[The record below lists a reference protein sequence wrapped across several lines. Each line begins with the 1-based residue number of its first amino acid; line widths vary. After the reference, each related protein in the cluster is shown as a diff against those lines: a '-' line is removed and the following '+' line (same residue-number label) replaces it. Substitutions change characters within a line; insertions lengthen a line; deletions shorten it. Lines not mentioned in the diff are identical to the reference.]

1 MKILKFV
8 ITIVSTISVVIAQN
22 SCTSSDTQTHQSSN
36 EIIVENDN
44 KVTEEE
50 FIFECN
56 YFGEKLPDTVP
67 KLFAPHIFKYTD
79 YHSCLSFSANGK
91 QVFFSRLKTSGEY
104 VGVQTMKYKN
114 GKWTESEFIQGTE
127 KSFSPFIS
135 TDGER
140 LFIAKEN
147 SLFVLYRENETWSN
161 PQKLPDFI
169 NFQKRQD
176 GLYEAASRSVYFT
189 TMFGKTDGIFY
200 SEFVNGE
207 YQKPIKIKT
216 GFDTNA
222 GGYSYISPDESYM
235 IFQSRA
241 RGGYG
246 ASDLYIMFNKNGSW
260 TKAINM
266 GSKINTRYSE
276 SFPYVTPD
284 GKYLFF
290 NSNRPSELNS
300 KVPEHFYGNF
310 YWVSTEIFKQF
321 ETTLNP

>member
-1 MKILKFV
+1 
-8 ITIVSTISVVIAQN
+8 
-22 SCTSSDTQTHQSSN
+22 
-36 EIIVENDN
+36 
-44 KVTEEE
+44 
-50 FIFECN
+50 
-56 YFGEKLPDTVP
+56 
-67 KLFAPHIFKYTD
+67 
-79 YHSCLSFSANGK
+79 
-91 QVFFSRLKTSGEY
+91 
-104 VGVQTMKYKN
+104 
-114 GKWTESEFIQGTE
+114 
-127 KSFSPFIS
+127 
-135 TDGER
+135 
-140 LFIAKEN
+140 
-147 SLFVLYRENETWSN
+147 
-161 PQKLPDFI
+161 
-169 NFQKRQD
+169 
-176 GLYEAASRSVYFT
+176 
-189 TMFGKTDGIFY
+189 MFGKTDGIFY